1 MYIENLEELI
11 TLQSKEF
18 LDTPLGKAFQKLNSL
33 GIRAYKDCGISIDDG
48 LLLISENKIYKG
60 PFAFF
65 DELQH
70 FRLLENNQCMLWF
83 GSLEEGGYNH
93 PELQNKIISVLEE
106 KGIKCSCKEE
116 FDGGGIL
123 IETPYNYKNSFP
135 LSELIIASFR
145 YKYYTSN
152 LATECMIRE
161 VTCLLNQDAEE
172 YSVNSYDLDND
183 DDLEDLDIIFQTFMY
198 TKEELISLRTNTML
212 QDDEMYED
220 DFSEDNISSEYS
232 YRSLQEIV
240 DNVDWDAV
248 WESIHY
254 FCDELVI
261 KNRISRISGKNVEEI
276 DLDELKSRMEDNG
289 FI

>member
-1 MYIENLEELI
+1 M
-11 TLQSKEF
+11 
-18 LDTPLGKAFQKLNSL
+18 
-33 GIRAYKDCGISIDDG
+33 
-48 LLLISENKIYKG
+48 
-60 PFAFF
+60 
-65 DELQH
+65 
-70 FRLLENNQCMLWF
+70 
-83 GSLEEGGYNH
+83 EEGGYNH

-161 VTCLLNQDAEE
+161 VTCLLNQDTDEQ
-172 YSVNSYDLDND
+172 SVNYYDLDND
-183 DDLEDLDIIFQTFMY
+183 DDIEDLDTVFQTFMY
-198 TKEELISLRTNTML
+198 TKDKLIELRNNTML
-212 QDDEMYED
+212 QDEEMYED
-220 DFSEDNISSEYS
+220 DFSEDNISSEFS

-240 DNVDWDAV
+240 DNVDWEAV
-248 WESIHY
+248 WQSIHY
-254 FCDELVI
+254 FCDESVI

-276 DLDELKSRMEDNG
+276 DLNELKSRMEDNG

>member
-161 VTCLLNQDAEE
+161 VTCLLNQDTDEQ
-172 YSVNSYDLDND
+172 SVNYYDLDND
-183 DDLEDLDIIFQTFMY
+183 DDIEDLDTVFQTFMY
-198 TKEELISLRTNTML
+198 TKDKLIELRNNTML
-212 QDDEMYED
+212 QDEEMYED
-220 DFSEDNISSEYS
+220 DFSEDNISSEFS

-240 DNVDWDAV
+240 DNVDWDAG

-261 KNRISRISGKNVEEI
+261 KNRISRISGKNFDEI
-276 DLDELKSRMEDNG
+276 DLNELKIRMEDNG